1 MSDFDILIKNA
12 KVATASDFY
21 QTDIAVKDG
30 VISQIGIID
39 CNAKKIID
47 AEENIVTPGGVDG
60 HCHLDQPTDDNS
72 VFADDFESGSKSA
85 AFGGTTTII
94 PFALQPK
101 GGSIKVAID
110 EYHKKAEGK
119 SFVDYAFHMIITDPC
134 EEIKKMNCQI

>member
-1 MSDFDILIKNA
+1 MSDFDLLIKNA

-101 GGSIKVAID
+101 
-110 EYHKKAEGK
+110 
-119 SFVDYAFHMIITDPC
+119 
-134 EEIKKMNCQI
+134 